1 MSAPVSP
8 VWSPLMT
15 FLSPGWM
22 EEDERLAGQLNHGT
36 FTTGRLT
43 RPGQTGGKKSSEFS
57 PRSQESV
64 ASLLPG
70 KLNLADY
77 QHVTSALSRLNMKQR
92 QAPLADD
99 EELGEEGGGYA
110 VPQDVINNGLP
121 GSEYAQPILQEQHRA
136 KPRSKNRER
145 RERAKLDYSDSE
157 TDSSSDDRPTKKSGA
172 SRKTRKKRSAIP
184 VATPVVPNIPIKLP
198 ETPSLATL
206 EKRKLPGLVSSS
218 SVLPFSPENF

>member
-1 MSAPVSP
+1 MFHPRMPELKLLLLLLMLMLALVVAPILTRV
-8 VWSPLMT
+8 
-15 FLSPGWM
+15 LSSGWM
-22 EEDERLAGQLNHGT
+22 EEDERLASKHHGT
-36 FTTGRLT
+36 FTTGRV
-43 RPGQTGGKKSSEFS
+43 RPQQSSKFS

-64 ASLLPG
+64 MPG
-70 KLNLADY
+70 KLNMADY
-77 QHVTSALSRLNMKQR
+77 HHVTSALSRLNMKQR

-99 EELGEEGGGYA
+99 EELGDEGGGYA

-121 GSEYAQPILQEQHRA
+121 GSEYAQPILQEQHRPA

-172 SRKTRKKRSAIP
+172 SRKARKKRSAIP

-198 ETPSLATL
+198 ETASM
-206 EKRKLPGLVSSS
+206 EKRKLSCLPHSCLV
-218 SVLPFSPENF
+218 